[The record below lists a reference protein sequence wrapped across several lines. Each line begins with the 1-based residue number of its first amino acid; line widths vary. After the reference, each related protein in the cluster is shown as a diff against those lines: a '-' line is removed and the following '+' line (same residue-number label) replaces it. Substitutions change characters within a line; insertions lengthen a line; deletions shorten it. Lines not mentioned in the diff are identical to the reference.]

1 MLEMLKLALSAFKV
15 MLEIY
20 LLINFQMQDTF
31 KTFS

>member
-1 MLEMLKLALSAFKV
+1 MLKLALSVFKV
-15 MLEIY
+15 MFEIY